1 MLIVN
6 LITIIL
12 IFFCLFLDVNR
23 YDNDQWRL
31 YRKRD
36 LLLSS
41 CHRAKCVL
49 MTLNGDILDTV
60 YCEND
65 GKLGGTLLDIR
76 FCALNNGSV
85 ITHEVRDTGQH
96 IVKRER
102 TAKVTMTCALS
113 NIQPRNGGIVCT
125 SFGIILILDSNNQ
138 IHFINE
144 TGKVVSSM
152 RLNVLN
158 IVHAERLFLDKHDRV
173 WIKGK
178 RQDGRHDEGVY
189 ITGLSK

>member
-1 MLIVN
+1 M
-6 LITIIL
+6 
-12 IFFCLFLDVNR
+12 FLDVNEYR
-23 YDNDQWRL
+23 GDPWYGHL

-41 CHRAKCVL
+41 CDRAKCVL
-49 MTLNGDILDTV
+49 MTLNGEILDTV
-60 YCEND
+60 YCENND
-65 GKLGGTLLDIR
+65 VLKGTLLDIR
-76 FCALNNGSV
+76 FCVLNNANV
-85 ITHEVRDTGQH
+85 VTHEVRRDGQN

-102 TAKVTMTCALS
+102 TDKVTMTCDLS

-125 SFGIILILDSNNQ
+125 SFGIILILDSDNK
-138 IHFINE
+138 IHFIND
-144 TGKVVSSM
+144 TGKIVSSM

-173 WIKGK
+173 WIRGEHQG
-178 RQDGRHDEGVY
+178 RRHDEGVY